1 MPANQARCGA
11 NLNARKVGG
20 DVAHQYLE
28 RPCKPLPILQEERF
42 PAFAYAAPQVYA
54 LIGKRPT
61 TVGKLIDT
69 GGSIVSA
76 SPAAKPKNAA
86 GKSATR

>member
-1 MPANQARCGA
+1 MPANQARRGA

-28 RPCKPLPILQEERF
+28 RRCKPLPILQGRTL
-42 PAFAYAAPQVYA
+42 PTFAYAAPQVYA
-54 LIGKRPT
+54 VIEKRPT
-61 TVGKLIDT
+61 AVGKLIDT